1 MAESW
6 YSIVEKDV
14 ESVDEVLI
22 DGVMRTYPELNE
34 MCKDMIASRDHKV
47 RPALG
52 ILSYY
57 ANGGKD
63 SDTAVYMAASFG
75 AVFDGLHM
83 HDMIDADGNVKGMK
97 KKLFHKIPPTTKVIV
112 AGDYMYIMGF
122 RMAYDKAPSVAP
134 YIMKVSTMISDGIFS
149 QTDRLGDSTVT
160 KDECLEL
167 IKKRVASELS
177 VMMECAAKEAGAK
190 ESVIADMGVLG
201 EGLGIVLRIRNDLED
216 LFGNGKGIAQMDTLM
231 QGIPTVPLCLAMAD
245 ESIGEKVRQAFSDKD
260 IQKKDA
266 ERIVSSMK
274 AAGIQERCED
284 IIKEY
289 GKKAREIISGLPDSD
304 YKSSLLS
311 FIDTM

>member
-22 DGVMRTYPELNE
+22 NGVMRTYPELNE
-34 MCKDMIASRDHKV
+34 MCKEMIVSRDHKV

-63 SDTAVYMAASFG
+63 PEVAINMAASFG

-97 KKLFHKIPPTTKVIV
+97 KKLFHKFPPTTKVIV

-122 RMAYDKAPSVAP
+122 RMAYDKAPKVAP

-149 QTDRLGDSTVT
+149 QTDRLGDATVT

-177 VMMECAAKEAGAK
+177 VMMECAAKEAGAD
-190 ESVIADMGVLG
+190 ESVMTEMGILG
-201 EGLGIVLRIRNDLED
+201 EELGIGLKIRSDMED
-216 LFGNGKGIAQMDTLM
+216 LFGNGKTVPQMDTLM

-245 ESIGEKVRQAFSDKD
+245 EAIGEKVRQAFSDKG

-266 ERIVSSMK
+266 ERIVSLMK
-274 AAGIQERCED
+274 TAGIQGRCEYIITEYGRKARD
-284 IIKEY
+284 IIN
-289 GKKAREIISGLPDSD
+289 GLPDSD

-311 FIDTM
+311 FIDTL